1 MENCGPDLPP
11 RLWSVPNTQDEEQ
24 GVERWSS
31 KDSADAGNAEGAN
44 QRGQPSAMHLQ
55 PKQTAPYLLNQIG
68 L

>member
-1 MENCGPDLPP
+1 MENCGPDLAH

-31 KDSADAGNAEGAN
+31 KDSADAGNARGAN
-44 QRGQPSAMHLQ
+44 QRGQPSAKHLQ
-55 PKQTAPYLLNQIG
+55 PKQTAPLLLSQIG

>member
-1 MENCGPDLPP
+1 MENYGPDLPP

-31 KDSADAGNAEGAN
+31 KDSADAGNARGAN

-55 PKQTAPYLLNQIG
+55 PKQTAPLLLSQIG